1 MGALIALIQK
11 LHLCI
16 NQLEQV
22 IDQLYNNFISSL
34 KELDCVAGVEG
45 EGREGKRERDWGE
58 PVRSCLNLGF
68 RETAH
73 LPLP

>member
-22 IDQLYNNFISSL
+22 IDRLYNNFIFFSQIASL
-34 KELDCVAGVEG
+34 RCRRRKGRGG
-45 EGREGKRERDWGE
+45 EGRGGERD
-58 PVRSCLNLGF
+58 
-68 RETAH
+68 
-73 LPLP
+73 